1 MLNIVFAGR
10 QSYSAEN
17 CSVKRTLDIVGEKW
31 TLLVLRE
38 AFYGARRFEQFQ
50 AHIGCARNLLSER
63 LNTLVEAGVMQREP
77 YREPGQRERHEYRLT
92 DKGLDLV
99 PTVVALMQWG
109 DRWEAD
115 PDGPPVEIVHR
126 DCGHLVE
133 LVLRCSHDGVAL
145 TARDTQ
151 PTPGPGARPAEST

>member
-1 MLNIVFAGR
+1 MLNIVLAGR

-115 PDGPPVEIVHR
+115 PDGPPVEVIHR
-126 DCGHLVE
+126 DCGHPVE

-151 PTPGPGARPAEST
+151 PRPGPGARPAESA